1 MHGCGKCFLDLRK
14 SEKFHIC
21 ARMMSKSIHLTFESK
36 AMWLLRRL
44 LSCVGRRS
52 KAFTGFDRWSFERY
66 GDVTTAYAE
75 GIAFVSV
82 ARMCVSFPQG

>member
-1 MHGCGKCFLDLRK
+1 
-14 SEKFHIC
+14 
-21 ARMMSKSIHLTFESK
+21 
-36 AMWLLRRL
+36 MWLLRRL
-44 LSCVGRRS
+44 LSRVGWRS

-75 GIAFVSV
+75 GIASVSV